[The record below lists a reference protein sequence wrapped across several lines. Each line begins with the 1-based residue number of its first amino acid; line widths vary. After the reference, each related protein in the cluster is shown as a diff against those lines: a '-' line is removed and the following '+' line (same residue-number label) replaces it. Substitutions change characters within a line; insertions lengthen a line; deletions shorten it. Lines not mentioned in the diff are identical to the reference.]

1 MNILARDVA
10 FDMTE
15 QWGGQKHTNT
25 DCYKVDDQV
34 SRCFY
39 ESDGDVVRAHHG
51 RFWLFQ
57 FRSPLG
63 NLSSDMQPDLTQ
75 TDGVYCP
82 VWSRM

>member
-51 RFWLFQ
+51 RF
-57 FRSPLG
+57 
-63 NLSSDMQPDLTQ
+63 
-75 TDGVYCP
+75 
-82 VWSRM
+82 